1 MKKMLVFLMLGSLV
15 FTGCGKEEEKKVE
28 EKTDYSEYAFTDV
41 NWVRDSGHDI
51 ETISFK
57 ADGSFSYTCACGNPV
72 NDADLCETYTYND
85 ETKEIKLDC
94 FETTEETVTNIKIV
108 EVSEDN
114 LELDFDGE
122 IRKFEKEK

>member
-1 MKKMLVFLMLGSLV
+1 MKKMLVFLMLGGLV
-15 FTGCGKEEEKKVE
+15 FTGCGKEEEKKLE

>member
-1 MKKMLVFLMLGSLV
+1 MKKTIIILMLVVGLLV
-15 FTGCGKEEEKKVE
+15 GCGTEK
-28 EKTDYSEYAFTDV
+28 EKTKEKDYSEYAFTDV

>member
-1 MKKMLVFLMLGSLV
+1 MKKMLVFLMLGGLV
-15 FTGCGKEEEKKVE
+15 FTGCGKEEEKKLE

-72 NDADLCETYTYND
+72 NDADLCETYTYNE

-108 EVSEDN
+108 EVSEDT
-114 LELDFDGE
+114 LELDFNGE

>member
-1 MKKMLVFLMLGSLV
+1 MKKTVIILMLVVGLLV
-15 FTGCGKEEEKKVE
+15 GCGTEK
-28 EKTDYSEYAFTDV
+28 EKTKEKDYSEYAFTDV